1 MDTINTIAIFIL
13 LIVHAWPYLIA
24 PKIWEIRLLSYLV
37 WCWLQR
43 RTSRSSQARES
54 RNDG

>member
-54 RNDG
+54 PNDG